1 MKLVVLVDGSTSNF
15 EKMVNIVGDKEALFI
30 NTQNCDEEHEYAYLL
45 KSINEFSHSYKE
57 ILLAKFSGRE
67 SIVEDLGDEC
77 PEMIIPLS
85 YNKNSRYYTENTI
98 DVFLD
103 TISVFEKGDLKQSL
117 SVH

>member
-15 EKMVNIVGDKEALFI
+15 EKMIEIAGRKEALFI
-30 NTQNCDEEHEYAYLL
+30 NTQNCDEVHEYAYLL
-45 KSINEFSHSYKE
+45 KSIKEFSHSDKE

-67 SIVEDLGDEC
+67 SVVEDLGDDC

-85 YNKNSRYYTENTI
+85 YNKNSKYYTENTI

-103 TISVFEKGDLKQSL
+103 LITVFEKGDLKQQL